1 VRLILPA
8 TLFWLSLAAV
18 PTAHAQGQPGIIHTE
33 DVVYGRRF
41 GTALTLDVFEP
52 RHKNGAAVFYIVS
65 GGFSSAHSDI
75 RPERYMPFLDR
86 GYTVFAVVHS
96 SRPRYFI
103 PEIED
108 DIHRAVRFVRHN
120 ASRWNID
127 PNKFGVT
134 GTSSGGHLSLALG
147 TQGGP
152 GPPDTKD
159 PVDHESSAIQAV
171 ACFFP
176 PTDYLNWSKPNE
188 DAVDY
193 GATHN
198 FEPPLG
204 PRDISRNAQR
214 DVERTISP
222 INFVTASMAPTLV
235 IQGDADELVPLY
247 QSRAFEEK
255 CKAAGA
261 RFKLVVKAGAGHAYA
276 GWEKDI
282 QVCADWFDEQL
293 LGNGSRI

>member
-1 VRLILPA
+1 MRPLLR
-8 TLFWLSLAAV
+8 AALCWFALLDS
-18 PTAHAQGQPGIIHTE
+18 PFSHAQERPKFIHTE

-52 RHKNGAAVFYIVS
+52 AQKNGAAVFYIVS
-65 GGFSSAHSDI
+65 SGFSSDHANI
-75 RPERYMPFLDR
+75 KPARYTPLLDR

-134 GTSSGGHLSLALG
+134 GTSSGGHLSLMLG
-147 TQGGP
+147 TQGRP
-152 GPPDTKD
+152 GAIDPKD
-159 PVDHESSAIQAV
+159 PIDCESSAVQAV

-176 PTDYLNWSKPNE
+176 PTDYLNWAKPNE

-193 GATHN
+193 GAKHN

-204 PRDISRNAQR
+204 PKDISRDSRREGREVDLSNQLRHAQH
-214 DVERTISP
+214 
-222 INFVTASMAPTLV
+222 
-235 IQGDADELVPLY
+235 GADTRY
-247 QSRAFEEK
+247 SGR
-255 CKAAGA
+255 C
-261 RFKLVVKAGAGHAYA
+261 R
-276 GWEKDI
+276 
-282 QVCADWFDEQL
+282 
-293 LGNGSRI
+293 